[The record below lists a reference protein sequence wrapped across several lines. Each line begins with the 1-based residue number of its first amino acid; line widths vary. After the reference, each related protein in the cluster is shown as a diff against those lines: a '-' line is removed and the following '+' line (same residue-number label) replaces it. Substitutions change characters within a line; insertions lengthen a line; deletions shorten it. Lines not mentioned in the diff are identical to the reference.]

1 MGQLK
6 DRFQRTVRCLR
17 DGTFQQRI
25 DAAVGGLLDRCRAL
39 LPSNDDGRDSG
50 NQEAPQLAM
59 ANKED
64 TVRSTPS
71 DPAQNKNAK
80 AALLRAGGD
89 SRRRI
94 GGVRLGS
101 TVGGGEFLRQYG
113 REWEGDSLEMAPAAT
128 AYGHDQDD
136 ELLE

>member
-1 MGQLK
+1 MAQLK

-25 DAAVGGLLDRCRAL
+25 DTAVGGLLDRCRTL
-39 LPSNDDGRDSG
+39 LPSNDERGAG
-50 NQEAPQLAM
+50 NQEAPQLA
-59 ANKED
+59 NGNLS
-64 TVRSTPS
+64 TVPRPHT
-71 DPAQNKNAK
+71 DPVQNNRAK
-80 AALLRAGGD
+80 TALCAGD

-94 GGVRLGS
+94 GGVRLGN
-101 TVGGGEFLRQYG
+101 TVGGGEYLRRYG